1 MRIKNESIKI
11 KNGNKETTLNNYI
24 YDEYL
29 ELFSKTQYSISDLDQ
44 QQKKFNECYLRFD
57 EPLVDIRNADTND
70 FEVMIRFP
78 KINLLA
84 DNKSANVTYRYM
96 TNEYVYDI
104 TGARERLTEINR
116 YIGKKITAI
125 GFGVSG
131 IMACLDVSNYEIYVT
146 PDEGLEI
153 VRKDT
158 ISTEGICYN
167 YDFPV
172 HLSPVGDINNPI
184 YTGTNNPKY
193 AVLYSVGFAKTEGIE
208 ELEYVIGE
216 DINVNIIDDTK
227 FGFSLEKSTVDM
239 IYPSSDTYPSSDIYP
254 NNQYNYVFFKYR
266 LYYFNSSTL
275 TYLDEYY
282 TMFIKNNTNGSFE
295 FIDKIERSE

>member
-1 MRIKNESIKI
+1 MK
-11 KNGNKETTLNNYI
+11 
-24 YDEYL
+24 
-29 ELFSKTQYSISDLDQ
+29 Q
-44 QQKKFNECYLRFD
+44 CYLRFD
-57 EPLVDIRNADTND
+57 EPLSDIRNATLDDFQVESDLTKCKKSLLTSNKETNT
-70 FEVMIRFP
+70 I
-78 KINLLA
+78 
-84 DNKSANVTYRYM
+84 YRYDCD
-96 TNEYVYDI
+96 TVLDI
-104 TGARERLTEINR
+104 SGGRPVSRSLDYYNGR
-116 YIGKKITAI
+116 KITAI
-125 GFGVSG
+125 GFGQQSD
-131 IMACLDVSNYEIYVT
+131 IFACLDVFNYEIYVT
-146 PDEGLEI
+146 SNEGLEI

-216 DINVNIIDDTK
+216 DINVDIIDDTK

-239 IYPSSDTYPSSDIYP
+239 IYPSSNTYPSSDIYP

-266 LYYFNSSTL
+266 LYYFNSSVL

-282 TMFIKNNTNGSFE
+282 TMFIKNDTNGSFE